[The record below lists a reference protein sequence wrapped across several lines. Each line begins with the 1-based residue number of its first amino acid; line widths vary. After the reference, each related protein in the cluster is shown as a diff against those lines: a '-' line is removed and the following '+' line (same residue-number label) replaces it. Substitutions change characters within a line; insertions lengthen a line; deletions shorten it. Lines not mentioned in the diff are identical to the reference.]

1 MAVRHPGPILML
13 LLATVVGCS
22 APAASRSPEASP
34 VVAVA
39 ERDGVRVTL
48 ALEDSPPRG
57 GTPTWARADVAN
69 LGDRPVRWAGGGC
82 GHALFIDI
90 DAAAAQDR
98 GLAWPGRRGEFKRLA
113 LGGEFGSPASAA
125 FVPEDLIR
133 PPGQE
138 VGCPAILAIETL
150 APGERLRVRARWDG
164 TIAGSP
170 APPGPATVRA
180 SFPMIGIVGEVPE
193 DRTDADPVVAA
204 LAIDIAGGGPA
215 EDPALAPALA
225 IDAALADPQFGAW
238 VDAAAPETWINPDLV
253 HERGIWSVGLFRS
266 RPNDPQRREMFGQVQ
281 VDASGAVVGR
291 RFD

>member
-1 MAVRHPGPILML
+1 MAVRRPRPILML

-22 APAASRSPEASP
+22 APAASRRPEASP

-39 ERDGVRVTL
+39 ERGGVRVTL
-48 ALEDSPPRG
+48 VLEDPLPRAG
-57 GTPTWARADVAN
+57 APSWARAEVVN
-69 LGDRPVRWAGGGC
+69 LGDRGVRWAGGGC

-98 GLAWPGRRGEFKRLA
+98 GVAWPGRRGEFKRLA
-113 LGGEFGSPASAA
+113 LGPDFGSPASAA

-138 VGCPAILAIETL
+138 VGCPANLAIETL

-164 TIAGSP
+164 MIAGSP
-170 APPGPATVRA
+170 APAGPATVSA

-193 DRTDADPVVAA
+193 DRIEAEPVVAS
-204 LAIDIAGGGPA
+204 LTTGVAGGGPA

-253 HERGIWSVGLFRS
+253 HTDGIWSVGLFRF
-266 RPNDPQRREMFGQVQ
+266 RPNDPQRLSMFAQVQ
-281 VDASGAVVGR
+281 VDASGAIVGR
-291 RFD
+291 RFE